1 MRGNAHPRPPMRSI
15 PKPNVPRVIWG
26 VLSLFLMSA
35 LCESIVFVVKFR
47 FECVGLVVTEVSF

>member
-35 LCESIVFVVKFR
+35 LCELVVLMVVLR
-47 FECVGLVVTEVSF
+47 FECSALVLKKT